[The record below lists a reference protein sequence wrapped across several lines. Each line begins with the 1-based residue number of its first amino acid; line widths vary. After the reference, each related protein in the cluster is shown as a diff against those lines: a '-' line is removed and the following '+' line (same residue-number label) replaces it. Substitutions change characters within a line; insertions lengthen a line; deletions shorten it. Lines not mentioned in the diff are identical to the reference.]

1 MMDKN
6 KNKNKNKNKKQ
17 KQKINQLI
25 FIIKKKIDSKNDT
38 Q

>member
-1 MMDKN
+1 MIIIN
-6 KNKNKNKNKKQ
+6 ENKKQ

-38 Q
+38 

>member
-1 MMDKN
+1 MMD

-38 Q
+38 